1 MIKVQECSPQ
11 VLATT
16 LDFIYGISLP
26 EDLSTADAQS
36 LLIMADL
43 YLMED
48 LKVALAP
55 LLGKRLNEGN
65 VLEISVMAERHSAQD
80 LLDVC
85 SDFILNNKTDLIGE
99 LFAALPSMAVSC
111 FDQQQ
116 NIINFA
122 NRVLGVNLA
131 TKFKK
136 RVDFKSDLEYKDYMM
151 QTMKSG
157 MLVICNQTSEWTPAS
172 SYYRRSCPEHQWN
185 YFYPPLIE
193 FSSIGWKQCNELNWS
208 KCNLLCG
215 RCLNF
220 I

>member
-1 MIKVQECSPQ
+1 MQECSPQ

-65 VLEISVMAERHSAQD
+65 VLEISVLAERHSAQD

-99 LFAALPSMAVSC
+99 LFAALP
-111 FDQQQ
+111 
-116 NIINFA
+116 
-122 NRVLGVNLA
+122 
-131 TKFKK
+131 
-136 RVDFKSDLEYKDYMM
+136 
-151 QTMKSG
+151 
-157 MLVICNQTSEWTPAS
+157 
-172 SYYRRSCPEHQWN
+172 
-185 YFYPPLIE
+185 
-193 FSSIGWKQCNELNWS
+193 
-208 KCNLLCG
+208 
-215 RCLNF
+215 
-220 I
+220 